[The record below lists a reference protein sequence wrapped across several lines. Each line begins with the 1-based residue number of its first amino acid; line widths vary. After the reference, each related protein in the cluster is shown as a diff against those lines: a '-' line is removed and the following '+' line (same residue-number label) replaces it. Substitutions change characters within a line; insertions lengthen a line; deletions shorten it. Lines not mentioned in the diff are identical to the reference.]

1 MNKSILLAGA
11 VLMLASVTSVHA
23 SAAKKAAAPKEVP
36 CAIMTSHKVNIADA
50 TKKNM
55 YADYKGGRYFF
66 CCAGCPA
73 EFKKDPAKFA
83 KAAHIPTPK
92 K

>member
-1 MNKSILLAGA
+1 MKKSILLAGTL
-11 VLMLASVTSVHA
+11 LMLASVTTA
-23 SAAKKAAAPKEVP
+23 RAEAKKPAAKTEVE
-36 CAIMTSHKVNIADA
+36 CAVMKGHKVNIADA

-55 YADYKGGRYFF
+55 YADYKGSRYFF

-83 KAAHIPTPK
+83 KAEHIPTPK